1 MVDHVDS
8 SYIVAALAL
17 AFAAAVVNGFRQLA
31 GSSTPSERKR
41 RPGQSA
47 TAWLLGDA
55 MAARC
60 RFDLPGYR
68 IACTHTA
75 AEPDEWD
82 VTVPPPL
89 SAERTHASASAA
101 IAGAAA
107 MPGRYM

>member
-1 MVDHVDS
+1 MKRELMNATMVDHVDS

-31 GSSTPSERKR
+31 GTSTPSERKR

-75 AEPDEWD
+75 A
-82 VTVPPPL
+82 
-89 SAERTHASASAA
+89 
-101 IAGAAA
+101 G
-107 MPGRYM
+107 

>member
-1 MVDHVDS
+1 MMMKATMVDHVDS

-17 AFAAAVVNGFRQLA
+17 AFAAAVINGFRQLA

-68 IACTHTA
+68 IISELLIPSGKSIEQFPKIGC
-75 AEPDEWD
+75 P
-82 VTVPPPL
+82 
-89 SAERTHASASAA
+89 
-101 IAGAAA
+101 
-107 MPGRYM
+107 